1 MEPRSIRVT
10 SELMLFARR
19 IRFQVREET
28 SLPINPMDNS
38 LLVEDQ
44 RLCPTD
50 IPSCWTWRKFVSNP
64 EDHERHTP
72 QWVARCGAREF
83 SWEVIPER

>member
-1 MEPRSIRVT
+1 
-10 SELMLFARR
+10 
-19 IRFQVREET
+19 
-28 SLPINPMDNS
+28 MDNS

-44 RLCPTD
+44 RLLSD
-50 IPSCWTWRKFVSNP
+50 RHSESLDLEKSVSNP
-64 EDHERHTP
+64 EDHERHTS